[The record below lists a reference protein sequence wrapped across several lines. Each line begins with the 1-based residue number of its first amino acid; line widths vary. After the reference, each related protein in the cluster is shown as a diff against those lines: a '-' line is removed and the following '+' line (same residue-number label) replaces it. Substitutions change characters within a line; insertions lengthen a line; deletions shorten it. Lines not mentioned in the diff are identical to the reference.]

1 VKVGSTREGLSAGKQ
16 MGEAEFQ
23 NGGGGSGMGALLTAD
38 DLVLKPGALSGERIL
53 VTGGGTGIGKMIANG
68 CAALGARVYICGR
81 RVEVLDATAGEINA
95 ALARQSA
102 PAGHVSGLGCDIRQ
116 EGSIID
122 LLDAIWADG
131 GALTGLVNNAAG
143 NFISR
148 TEDLS
153 MKGFEAISNIV
164 FKGTFMM
171 TLNCGKRWLAE
182 GRPAS
187 VVSITARN
195 AMSGGPFTAPSSMSK
210 AAVENMSQTLAVE
223 WGGRGI
229 RFNTVSP
236 GPFPTEGAHAR
247 LLPGRSAD
255 GEAQAGKSKVNPMGR
270 VGQPA
275 EMANLVAFLLA
286 PGTAFVS
293 GQAIAIDGAGHQ
305 AVVAPL
311 WDQSKDW
318 GDEQWRAVREGIRAT
333 DAKDRAVRSA

>member
-1 VKVGSTREGLSAGKQ
+1 MSA
-16 MGEAEFQ
+16 F
-23 NGGGGSGMGALLTAD
+23 LTAD
-38 DLVLKPGALSGERIL
+38 DLMLKPGALAGARIL
-53 VTGGGTGIGKMIANG
+53 VTGGGTGIGRMIANG

-81 RVEVLDATAGEINA
+81 RIAVLEETAAAIND
-95 ALARQSA
+95 ALAGQTA
-102 PAGHVSGLGCDIRQ
+102 PAGRVSSLGCDIRQ

-153 MKGFEAISNIV
+153 VKGFEAISNIV
-164 FKGTFMM
+164 FKGSFMM

-182 GRPAS
+182 GQAAS

-195 AMSGGPFTAPSSMSK
+195 AASGGPFTAPSSMSK

-247 LLPGRSAD
+247 LLPGRSA
-255 GEAQAGKSKVNPMGR
+255 ESESQAGKSKVNPMGR
-270 VGQPA
+270 TGRPA

-286 PGTAFVS
+286 PGAEFIS

-318 GDEQWRAVREGIRAT
+318 GDEQWRAAREGIRAA
-333 DAKDRAVRSA
+333 DSKDRPA

>member
-1 VKVGSTREGLSAGKQ
+1 MGK
-16 MGEAEFQ
+16 
-23 NGGGGSGMGALLTAD
+23 LLTAD
-38 DLVLKPGALSGERIL
+38 DLCLRSDALAHERIL

-81 RVEVLDATAGEINA
+81 RLGVLEATAAEINA
-95 ALARQSA
+95 AVGAER
-102 PAGHVSGLGCDIRQ
+102 VSGLACDIRQ
-116 EGSIID
+116 EGSIVEA
-122 LLDAIWADG
+122 LDAIWADG

-153 MKGFEAISNIV
+153 VKGFEAIANIV

-171 TLNCGKRWLAE
+171 TLNCGKRWLSE
-182 GRPAS
+182 GVPAS

-195 AMSGGPFTAPSSMSK
+195 AASGGPFTAPSSMSK

-247 LLPGRSAD
+247 LLPGRSASA
-255 GEAQAGKSKVNPMGR
+255 EAEQGKSAVNPMGR

-275 EMANLVAFLLA
+275 EMANLVAFLLS
-286 PGTAFVS
+286 PGSQFVS
-293 GQAIAIDGAGHQ
+293 GQSIAIDGAGHQ
-305 AVVAPL
+305 AVSAPL
-311 WDQSKDW
+311 WNQSKDW
-318 GDEQWRAVREGIRAT
+318 TDEQWRAVREGIRST
-333 DAKDRAVRSA
+333 DAKDRTERAV

>member
-1 VKVGSTREGLSAGKQ
+1 
-16 MGEAEFQ
+16 
-23 NGGGGSGMGALLTAD
+23 MGAYLTAD
-38 DLVLKPGALSGERIL
+38 DLVLKAGALAGERIL
-53 VTGGGTGIGKMIANG
+53 VTGGGTGIGRMIANG

-81 RVEVLDATAGEINA
+81 RTGVLDETAAGINQ
-95 ALARQSA
+95 ALAGQAA
-102 PAGHVSGLGCDIRQ
+102 PAGHVSGLPCDIRQ

-122 LLDAIWADG
+122 MLDLIWADG
-131 GALTGLVNNAAG
+131 GALSGLVNNAAG

-153 MKGFEAISNIV
+153 MKGFEAIANIV
-164 FKGTFMM
+164 LKGTFMM

-182 GRPAS
+182 GKGAA

-195 AMSGGPFTAPSSMSK
+195 AMTGGPFTAPSSMSK

-247 LLPGRSAD
+247 LLPGRSASA
-255 GEAQAGKSKVNPMGR
+255 EAEAGKSKVNPMGR

-318 GDEQWRAVREGIRAT
+318 TDEQWRAAREGIRGA
-333 DAKDRAVRSA
+333 DAKDRTDRSS

>member
-1 VKVGSTREGLSAGKQ
+1 
-16 MGEAEFQ
+16 MDP
-23 NGGGGSGMGALLTAD
+23 LLTAE
-38 DLVLKPGALSGERIL
+38 DLCLKPGALAGERIL
-53 VTGGGTGIGKMIANG
+53 VTGGGTGIGRMIANG

-81 RVEVLDATAGEINA
+81 RLAVLEQTAGEINDAVA
-95 ALARQSA
+95 ASSA
-102 PAGHVSGLGCDIRQ
+102 PGGRVSSLACDLRQ
-116 EGSIID
+116 EGAIVD

-153 MKGFEAISNIV
+153 VKGFEAISNIV

-171 TLNCGKRWLAE
+171 TLHCGKRWLAE
-182 GRPAS
+182 GVAAS

-195 AMSGGPFTAPSSMSK
+195 AASGGPFTAPSSMSK

-247 LLPGRSAD
+247 LLPGRSAES
-255 GEAQAGKSKVNPMGR
+255 EAERGKSKVNPMGR
-270 VGQPA
+270 TGRPA
-275 EMANLVAFLLA
+275 EMANLVAFLLSPA
-286 PGTAFVS
+286 TQFVS
-293 GQAIAIDGAGHQ
+293 GQSIAIDGAGHQ
-305 AVVAPL
+305 AVSAPL
-311 WDQSKDW
+311 WNQSKDW
-318 GDEQWRAVREGIRAT
+318 DDAQWRAVREGIRST
-333 DAKDRAVRSA
+333 DAKDRAARTA

>member
-1 VKVGSTREGLSAGKQ
+1 MTAY
-16 MGEAEFQ
+16 
-23 NGGGGSGMGALLTAD
+23 LTAD
-38 DLVLKPGALSGERIL
+38 DLALKPGLLSGQRVL
-53 VTGGGTGIGKMIANG
+53 VTGGGTGIGRMIANG

-81 RVEVLDATAGEINA
+81 RTGVLDETAQGINA
-95 ALARQSA
+95 ALARGDA
-102 PAGHVSGLGCDIRQ
+102 PFGHVSGVGCDIRQ

-122 LLDAIWADG
+122 ALDAIWADG

-153 MKGFEAISNIV
+153 VKGFEAIANIV

-195 AMSGGPFTAPSSMSK
+195 AQNGGPFTAPSAMSK

-223 WGGRGI
+223 WGNRGI

-247 LLPGRSAD
+247 LLPGRSASA
-255 GEAQAGKSKVNPMGR
+255 EAAAGTSKVNPMGR
-270 VGQPA
+270 TGRPA

-286 PGTAFVS
+286 PGTEFIS

-305 AVVAPL
+305 AVSAPI
-311 WDQSKDW
+311 WNQSKDW
-318 GDEQWRAVREGIRAT
+318 GDAEWRAAREGIRAA
-333 DAKDRAVRSA
+333 DDKDRSARKA

>member
-1 VKVGSTREGLSAGKQ
+1 MTMGKL
-16 MGEAEFQ
+16 M
-23 NGGGGSGMGALLTAD
+23 TAD
-38 DLVLKPGALSGERIL
+38 DLCLRPDALARERIL

-81 RVEVLDATAGEINA
+81 RQNVLEATAAEINEAVA
-95 ALARQSA
+95 ASSA
-102 PAGHVSGLGCDIRQ
+102 PSGRVSSLACDIRQ
-116 EGSIID
+116 EASITEA
-122 LLDAIWADG
+122 LDAIWTDG

-153 MKGFEAISNIV
+153 MKGFEAIANIV

-171 TLNCGKRWLAE
+171 TLNCGRRWLSE
-182 GRPAS
+182 GVPAS

-195 AMSGGPFTAPSSMSK
+195 AQSGGPFTAPSSMSK

-247 LLPGRSAD
+247 LLPGRSASA
-255 GEAQAGKSKVNPMGR
+255 EAEQGKSAVNPMGR
-270 VGQPA
+270 TGRPA
-275 EMANLVAFLLA
+275 EMANLVAFLLS
-286 PGTAFVS
+286 PGSGFIS
-293 GQAIAIDGAGHQ
+293 GQSIAIDGAGHQ
-305 AVVAPL
+305 AVSAPL
-311 WDQSKDW
+311 WNQSKDW
-318 GDEQWRAVREGIRAT
+318 TDEQWRAVREGIRST
-333 DAKDRAVRSA
+333 DAKDRAERAV

>member
-1 VKVGSTREGLSAGKQ
+1 VDT
-16 MGEAEFQ
+16 
-23 NGGGGSGMGALLTAD
+23 LLTAD
-38 DLVLKPGALSGERIL
+38 DLALKPGLLSDDRIL
-53 VTGGGTGIGKMIANG
+53 VTGGGTGIGRMIANG

-81 RVEVLDATAGEINA
+81 RTPVLDQTAAAINA
-95 ALARQSA
+95 ALAGQGT
-102 PAGHVSGLGCDIRQ
+102 PTGHVSGLGCDIRQ
-116 EGSIID
+116 EDSIVD
-122 LLDAIWADG
+122 MLDQIWADG

-164 FKGTFMM
+164 LKGTFMM

-182 GRPAS
+182 GIQGS

-195 AMSGGPFTAPSSMSK
+195 AANGGPFTAPSSMSK

-223 WGGRGI
+223 WGNRGI

-247 LLPGRSAD
+247 LLPGRSASS
-255 GEAQAGKSKVNPMGR
+255 EAEKGKSKVNPMGR
-270 VGQPA
+270 TGQPA

-286 PGTAFVS
+286 PGSQFVS
-293 GQAIAIDGAGHQ
+293 GQSIAIDGAGHQ
-305 AVVAPL
+305 AVSAPL

-318 GDEQWRAVREGIRAT
+318 GDEEWRVARDGIRST
-333 DAKDRAVRSA
+333 DTKDRSARTV

>member
-1 VKVGSTREGLSAGKQ
+1 ML
-16 MGEAEFQ
+16 
-23 NGGGGSGMGALLTAD
+23 AD
-38 DLVLKPGALSGERIL
+38 DLVLKHGLLAGERIL
-53 VTGGGTGIGKMIANG
+53 VTGGGTGIGKMIASG

-81 RVEVLDATAGEINA
+81 RQAVLEETASEINA
-95 ALARQSA
+95 AVSASSA
-102 PAGHVSGLGCDIRQ
+102 PGGSVSPLQCDIRH
-116 EGSIID
+116 EELIAAM
-122 LLDAIWADG
+122 LDAIWADG

-153 MKGFEAISNIV
+153 VKGFEAIANIV

-171 TLNCGKRWLAE
+171 TLNCGKRWLEE
-182 GRPAS
+182 GVSAS

-195 AMSGGPFTAPSSMSK
+195 AMNGGPFTAPSAMAK

-223 WGGRGI
+223 WGNRGI

-247 LLPGRSAD
+247 LLPGRSASS
-255 GEAQAGKSKVNPMGR
+255 EAEVGKSEVNPMARTGK
-270 VGQPA
+270 PT

-286 PGTAFVS
+286 PGTQFVS
-293 GQAIAIDGAGHQ
+293 GQSIAIDGAGFQ
-305 AVVAPL
+305 SVAAPL

-318 GDEQWRAVREGIRAT
+318 TDEQWRAMREGIRAT
-333 DAKDRAVRSA
+333 DSKDKAAR